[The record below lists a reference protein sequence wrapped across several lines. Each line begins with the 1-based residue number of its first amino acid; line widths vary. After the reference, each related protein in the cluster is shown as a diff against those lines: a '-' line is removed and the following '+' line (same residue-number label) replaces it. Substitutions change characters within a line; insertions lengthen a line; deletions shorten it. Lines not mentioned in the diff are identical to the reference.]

1 MEKQIINKEENI
13 VSISNIGA
21 IICVTASKVL
31 SRNLNTA
38 NGIQQNQYDNS
49 RYTSIVDN
57 SEIKYLLLNHLEH
70 ITY

>member
-13 VSISNIGA
+13 VSISTIGA
-21 IICVTASKVL
+21 IICVTASKEL
-31 SRNLNTA
+31 ERKLNAA
-38 NGIQQNQYDNS
+38 NGIKQNWYDNS
-49 RYTSIVDN
+49 CYTSIVDN